1 MSRIA
6 IQGFRLLAA
15 ACGVAL
21 LGCGG
26 ALAQTAP
33 AAAPTAAPAD
43 PVVAKVNGQPIH
55 LSDLQD
61 AVQGLPENLRGAP
74 PQTLYPLL
82 LDQLIDGRAIVAEAR
97 KTGLDKDPAVQRQMT
112 DAADRALESAVL
124 SKQVSPSITDAA
136 VRARYDKD
144 IAGKPGEEEV
154 HAKHI
159 LVDSEDQAKKI
170 IADLKGGAD
179 FAALAKQYSKDPT
192 AAQQGGDLG
201 FFKKD
206 EMVPEF
212 ANAAFALQ
220 PGQISPEPV
229 HTQFGWHVILLVERR
244 RAPAPTFEQARDE
257 LRQEMIKEGV
267 KKAVAQARADVT
279 VEKFNLDGS
288 PIRATDTAEPPP
300 APAKQ

>member
-6 IQGFRLLAA
+6 TQGFRLLAA

-26 ALAQTAP
+26 AL
-33 AAAPTAAPAD
+33 AD

-61 AVQGLPENLRGAP
+61 AVQSLPENLRGAP

-97 KTGLDKDPAVQRQMT
+97 KTGLDKDPAVERQMT

-136 VRARYDKD
+136 LRARYDKD